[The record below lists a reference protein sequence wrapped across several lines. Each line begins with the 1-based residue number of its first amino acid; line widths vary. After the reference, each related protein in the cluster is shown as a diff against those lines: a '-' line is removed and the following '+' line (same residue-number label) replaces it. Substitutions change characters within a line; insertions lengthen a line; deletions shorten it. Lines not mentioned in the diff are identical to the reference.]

1 MTPDLL
7 NPYSAPTE
15 MESGNRSVR
24 WDTDGALLVPTGV
37 KQVTL
42 PPICWATGQIDD
54 LDSRDQTLRTATKS
68 QGLFFTGG
76 LWLGTI
82 LGLTSRQIGSDALSN
97 LGLFFLYVSFFGY
110 FVFMKRV
117 TARMFVARAIRDE
130 WNRIR
135 WTTYGGF
142 GAVVLLALG
151 AGQMFGV
158 VGALVAAGLGSAAMV
173 VVTKFRLSPQARFRE
188 VGTPLAG
195 RGDFARFALSSV
207 RTTGLTPC
215 GSRASLPLV
224 DPPRILEHSVTIVTR
239 PILHL
244 VRLQPMIVRE
254 IEAQFRSFV
263 GEIEVDGRR
272 KRFSVDRLVQHAEA
286 AD

>member
-76 LWLGTI
+76 LWL
-82 LGLTSRQIGSDALSN
+82 
-97 LGLFFLYVSFFGY
+97 VSFFGY

-117 TARMFVARAIRDE
+117 TVRMFVARAIRDK

-215 GSRASLPLV
+215 GSRASLPPV

-244 VRLQPMIVRE
+244 VRLQALIVRE

-263 GEIEVDGRR
+263 GEIEVNGRR